1 MVPATSHRS
10 ELDELKG
17 EVQRLRLRVEQLE
30 NAQSAPKSSA
40 DQGYESYEDPFANWI
55 LTHQAILAEHAGQH
69 LAIHATK
76 GVLFSSA
83 DDEVFE
89 RWLSGVSDDD
99 AHEIL
104 VTHASLYV

>member
-30 NAQSAPKSSA
+30 NALSAPESSA
-40 DQGYESYEDPFANWI
+40 DANYEDPFANWI